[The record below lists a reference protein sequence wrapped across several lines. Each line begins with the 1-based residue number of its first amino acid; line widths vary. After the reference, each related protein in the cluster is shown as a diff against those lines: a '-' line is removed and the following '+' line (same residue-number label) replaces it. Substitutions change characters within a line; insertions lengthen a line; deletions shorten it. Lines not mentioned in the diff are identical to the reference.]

1 MTEWWTIKKWKMDR
15 CKCYLCEKLCYC
27 ESQTYN
33 ECTYR
38 KQKSFGVPENRAYEE
53 ACTRL
58 AVKFARKHGR
68 RFEGWVGHFDP
79 KKHTWC
85 EGAGGHAMIGDEV
98 YSMEDMR
105 TDLMM
110 DAHPDAITAF
120 YEECVQEHYAARKEN
135 REERHVNYRSWLL
148 GARHDMERS
157 SEEWKR
163 MQAQELEGSR
173 KRAEEAKRL
182 LMEEMQRNADE
193 LLAESDGLY

>member
-1 MTEWWTIKKWKMDR
+1 MDR